1 MKFYLSSYKIGNEG
15 EMLKQMVLGK
25 MGYIP
30 NARDFTKAD
39 PERNREVTKR
49 DMGELQSL
57 GMEVEV
63 LDLRIYFGKPD
74 ELRKKID
81 TLGGVWVSGGN
92 TFVLRQAMKIS
103 GFDTILL
110 ELIKRD
116 DFVYGGY
123 SAAGCVLSPS
133 LTCYQIVDDPTET
146 PYEECK
152 EILLEGLGLI
162 DFCFMPHYD
171 SDHAESKDI
180 NKEIQYCVENHLPY
194 KTLRDGEAIIIL

>member
-1 MKFYLSSYKIGNEG
+1 
-15 EMLKQMVLGK
+15 

-81 TLGGVWVSGGN
+81 TLGLCRL
-92 TFVLRQAMKIS
+92 FLLRLDIPCELIS
-103 GFDTILL
+103 GT
-110 ELIKRD
+110 ESSTAGHD
-116 DFVYGGY
+116 DAYRYRRHGSIRLQRFFY
-123 SAAGCVLSPS
+123 
-133 LTCYQIVDDPTET
+133 
-146 PYEECK
+146 
-152 EILLEGLGLI
+152 
-162 DFCFMPHYD
+162 
-171 SDHAESKDI
+171 
-180 NKEIQYCVENHLPY
+180 
-194 KTLRDGEAIIIL
+194 TLRANA